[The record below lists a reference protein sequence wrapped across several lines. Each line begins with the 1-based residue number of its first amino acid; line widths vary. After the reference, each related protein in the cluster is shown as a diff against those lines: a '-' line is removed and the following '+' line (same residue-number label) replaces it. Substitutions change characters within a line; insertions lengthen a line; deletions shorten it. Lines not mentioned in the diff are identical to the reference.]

1 MSKHAAIE
9 ITEGLIL
16 RISASGQVS
25 QVVAKAALSRG
36 GARILYDALGE
47 YLGLRPKSTGR
58 ARTTM
63 FVGEDLTEHERPSR
77 KPRVVRLNAPLGGVV
92 RLRRGA
98 P

>member
-16 RISASGQVS
+16 RISATGELNQVA
-25 QVVAKAALSRG
+25 AKAALSRG

-47 YLGLRPKSTGR
+47 YLGLRPKSAGR

-63 FVGEDLTEHERPSR
+63 FVGDDLTEHERPSR

-92 RLRRGA
+92 RLRRA
-98 P
+98 TP